1 MLCVSHE
8 IVTSYVDKL
17 MSARTPPTAVVRR
30 ADVWARRQSARSAY
44 ARRCSA
50 RRIRS
55 GKKIERSANPSGA
68 SAREGFFIFWSTRQ
82 VRGSPSTRRQRLT
95 SAAGAATIGFEIYA
109 DVVQREDRC
118 FASSQC
124 RFDSDRLPQCGGSSL
139 GKRLLAKQEVAGSFP
154 VPRSNSAVG
163 AGERVRLI
171 SARDRADCLERV
183 GS

>member
-1 MLCVSHE
+1 MLCVLHE
-8 IVTSYVDKL
+8 LLTPHVDRL

-30 ADVWARRQSARSAY
+30 ADAWARRQSARSAC

-50 RRIRS
+50 RRIGS

-95 SAAGAATIGFEIYA
+95 SAAGAATINFEIYG

-124 RFDSDRLPQCGGSSL
+124 QFDSY
-139 GKRLLAKQEVAGSFP
+139 LLHRFACAAPWQRARW
-154 VPRSNSAVG
+154 PRRR
-163 AGERVRLI
+163 EP
-171 SARDRADCLERV
+171 
-183 GS
+183 

>member
-30 ADVWARRQSARSAY
+30 ADVWAHRQSARSAY
-44 ARRCSA
+44 AWRCSA
-50 RRIRS
+50 RRIVS

-95 SAAGAATIGFEIYA
+95 SAAGAATINSEIYG

-124 RFDSDRLPQCGGSSL
+124 RFDSDRLHQFAAGVAQWESACLPSRRSPDRSRFPAPL
-139 GKRLLAKQEVAGSFP
+139 RPSALASGCA
-154 VPRSNSAVG
+154 
-163 AGERVRLI
+163 L
-171 SARDRADCLERV
+171 
-183 GS
+183 

>member
-30 ADVWARRQSARSAY
+30 ADVWAHRQSARSAY
-44 ARRCSA
+44 AWRCSA
-50 RRIRS
+50 RRIVS
-55 GKKIERSANPSGA
+55 GKKIERSANPSGS

-95 SAAGAATIGFEIYA
+95 SAAGAATINFEIYG

-124 RFDSDRLPQCGGSSL
+124 RFDSDRLHQFAGVAQWESACLPSRRSPDRSRFPAPL
-139 GKRLLAKQEVAGSFP
+139 RPSALASGCA
-154 VPRSNSAVG
+154 
-163 AGERVRLI
+163 L
-171 SARDRADCLERV
+171 
-183 GS
+183 